1 MMREGTDLLE
11 RVRTRANAWRRV
23 IELAAQAAGQRPIEQ
38 MAILHVNALPEAR
51 QFEEQLRASLS
62 CPDTI
67 MMAELTPGLSIYGG
81 AGLIGVA
88 FVAGR

>member
-1 MMREGTDLLE
+1 VCPLSTAIRSFAIFRRNARNTSRPVT
-11 RVRTRANAWRRV
+11 RVW
-23 IELAAQAAGQRPIEQ
+23 
-38 MAILHVNALPEAR
+38 MAILHVNALAEAR

-81 AGLIGVA
+81 TGLVEVA
-88 FVAGR
+88 LVAGREEKG